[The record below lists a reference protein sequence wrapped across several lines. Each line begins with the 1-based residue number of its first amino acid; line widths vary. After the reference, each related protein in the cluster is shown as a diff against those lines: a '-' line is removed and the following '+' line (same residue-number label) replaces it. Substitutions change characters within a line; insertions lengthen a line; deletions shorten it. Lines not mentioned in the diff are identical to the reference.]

1 MSFRVQS
8 YEVFSKI
15 TSFSAYYF
23 MGMSQGLKDL
33 VSDFCMKLY
42 DYVYMIVYDEDD
54 ERFKFS
60 GSLFGYKPLI
70 INLLR
75 FRCLLK
81 FHLLPWI

>member
-23 MGMSQGLKDL
+23 KGMSPGLKDL
-33 VSDFCMKLY
+33 VTDFCMKLY
-42 DYVYMIVYDEDD
+42 DYVYMTDHDEDG
-54 ERFKFS
+54 ERFKFP
-60 GSLFGYKPLI
+60 GSLFGYKPFI

-75 FRCLLK
+75 FRCLPK
-81 FHLLPWI
+81 FYLLPWI

>member
-42 DYVYMIVYDEDD
+42 NYAYMMDHDENG

-60 GSLFGYKPLI
+60 GSLFEYKPFI

-75 FRCLLK
+75 SLCLPK
-81 FHLLPWI
+81 FYLLPWI

>member
-1 MSFRVQS
+1 
-8 YEVFSKI
+8 
-15 TSFSAYYF
+15 

-75 FRCLLK
+75 F
-81 FHLLPWI
+81 

>member
-42 DYVYMIVYDEDD
+42 NYAYMMDHDEDG

-60 GSLFGYKPLI
+60 GSLFGYKSLI
-70 INLLR
+70 INSLR
-75 FRCLLK
+75 FRCQPI
-81 FHLLPWI
+81 FYLLPWI

>member
-23 MGMSQGLKDL
+23 KGMSRGLKDL
-33 VSDFCMKLY
+33 VTDFYMKLY
-42 DYVYMIVYDEDD
+42 DYVYMIGHDEDG
-54 ERFKFS
+54 ERFKFA
-60 GSLFGYKPLI
+60 GSSFGYKLFI

-75 FRCLLK
+75 FQCIPD
-81 FHLLPWI
+81 FFLLPWI